1 VSKEVIAGINFDGNL
16 EPYTLV
22 LEGPQSLDM
31 KKLSY
36 IGFIQFDFR
45 VSATAGAKSD
55 CHLSAWQE
63 DQDFDLV
70 TGAGT
75 WVEEARWTLDPARGK
90 TAAAQTGKFIV
101 LGLERRLHVR
111 SDCKGWTIK
120 IRGVDL
126 GDGKVPG
133 APNSWDGLEDLD
145 CADFSSR
152 ADADRFL
159 DYFGEEG
166 SMLYSLDE
174 DGDGD
179 ACEWL

>member
-1 VSKEVIAGINFDGNL
+1 
-16 EPYTLV
+16 V
-22 LEGPQSLDM
+22 LEGPKSLDM

-36 IGFIQFDFR
+36 IGFIQFDIR

-70 TGAGT
+70 TGDGT
-75 WVEEARWTLDPARGK
+75 WVEEARWTLDPAAGK
-90 TAAAQTGKFIV
+90 TAAAHTGKIIV

-111 SDCKGWTIK
+111 SDCNGWTIK

-126 GDGKVPG
+126 GHGKVPG
-133 APNSWDGLEDLD
+133 APKSWDGLEDLD

-152 ADADRFL
+152 ADADLFL